1 MTSKQNQQHL
11 GKPSLRCKDQM
22 ADGDTPSKSVGVHIS
37 HNTLAGVFLLEKI
50 MDRKVSKYLQLVF
63 VIVLLVIAAWRRN
76 ECAVFLAFIS
86 ILFTVRFHV

>member
-1 MTSKQNQQHL
+1 
-11 GKPSLRCKDQM
+11 
-22 ADGDTPSKSVGVHIS
+22 
-37 HNTLAGVFLLEKI
+37 

-63 VIVLLVIAAWRRN
+63 VMVLLVIAAWRRN